1 MTPLPLHLGPL
12 HGIEWLLLLLLTFG
26 PVLALIATVVVV
38 RRRDHLE
45 DPATTAPTPQRT
57 PERTP

>member
-26 PVLALIATVVVV
+26 PVLALVATVVVV

-45 DPATTAPTPQRT
+45 DPVPTART
-57 PERTP
+57 PTRTHERIP